1 MAENAFNAV
10 ERISEFCDLPQEAP
24 EEIPE
29 TKPDGWPD
37 KGEVCVLSSF
47 CLVSDDEGHY
57 IVSGLHHITGRYENM
72 YLGSLSQL
80 LSKLCSTLASNELRW

>member
-24 EEIPE
+24 EEIPD

-57 IVSGLHHITGRYENM
+57 IVTQACITLQAGMRICI
-72 YLGSLSQL
+72 LGSLSQL
-80 LSKLCSTLASNELRW
+80 L